1 MCRKGRFLQRRS
13 QIAKYCVSA
22 VFMCGTQSYY
32 DMGVA
37 MVDRVIL
44 VVYILHVWGS
54 LDIQLFFIVHWVIK
68 RRQQRQFALG
78 I

>member
-13 QIAKYCVSA
+13 QIAKCCVSA
-22 VFMCGTQSYY
+22 VFACGTQSYY

-37 MVDRVIL
+37 MVDCVIL
-44 VVYILHVWGS
+44 VVYILHVWGP